1 MAGQQAD
8 AAVRIGTLGAVF
20 EVPFDGTA
28 HVGELAADLVVPA
41 GIEFHLQ
48 QIIAVRALD
57 ERVLQAGFFSVFAHI
72 GFVLGLVAGEEVRE
86 CVAFLGRFA
95 GREGPVGFVDFA
107 FPEHLVQAFQGF
119 GSFGEEGDA
128 AHRTVQAVG
137 HPHEHLSGF
146 AVPLG
151 NEGLEGFAQGFVAGF
166 VSLHNFP
173 RALVEH
179 NDVVVLIKDSFLQVL
194 ELLRPYFSVYSHSAA
209 KILFFLVNFFVSF
222 ALMKRIL
229 QIIAFGALVCGCG
242 VFKRSNDP
250 YTPRS
255 AEVVDIGYGKQ
266 DRGSLATSISSVPVD
281 DKTVQTYRDIYEMIQ
296 GKCSGVQ
303 VEGQKITIRGVSTI
317 YAGTDPLFIVDG
329 AAQSSIDWI
338 NPQDVKSIDVLK
350 DAGATS
356 IYGSRAANGV
366 IIINLK

>member
-1 MAGQQAD
+1 
-8 AAVRIGTLGAVF
+8 
-20 EVPFDGTA
+20 
-28 HVGELAADLVVPA
+28 
-41 GIEFHLQ
+41 
-48 QIIAVRALD
+48 
-57 ERVLQAGFFSVFAHI
+57 
-72 GFVLGLVAGEEVRE
+72 
-86 CVAFLGRFA
+86 
-95 GREGPVGFVDFA
+95 
-107 FPEHLVQAFQGF
+107 
-119 GSFGEEGDA
+119 
-128 AHRTVQAVG
+128 
-137 HPHEHLSGF
+137 
-146 AVPLG
+146 
-151 NEGLEGFAQGFVAGF
+151 
-166 VSLHNFP
+166 
-173 RALVEH
+173 
-179 NDVVVLIKDSFLQVL
+179 
-194 ELLRPYFSVYSHSAA
+194 
-209 KILFFLVNFFVSF
+209 
-222 ALMKRIL
+222 MKRIL